1 MLRRLLGRLLVA
13 LLGLPLRGG
22 AKKAPPLRPVVLGL
36 AVNYGW
42 EHVRVFVVSLRDVA
56 GYAGDVHACDAGGL
70 VRLRCGRYGDDARG
84 PVRAATLNGLY
95 VDDDLFG
102 AVAYGADDFRAMA
115 ALGLHAAPRPLPAAS
130 QKTEHIQLLHVL
142 RKSVGPNK

>member
-56 GYAGDVHACDAGGL
+56 GYAGDVTLFTSPGL
-70 VRLRCGRYGDDARG
+70 DARARARLDAHRVDVVAVDVG
-84 PVRAATLNGLY
+84 RFPYFVDAVRAVSYTHLTLPTKRI
-95 VDDDLFG
+95 V
-102 AVAYGADDFRAMA
+102 
-115 ALGLHAAPRPLPAAS
+115 
-130 QKTEHIQLLHVL
+130 
-142 RKSVGPNK
+142 